1 MFVLINSVCYSQITT
16 EEQSLVLRTFGFIQG
31 QKSTLS
37 NIKEKFPKQSIEAE
51 IAELEFNN
59 NYGRSLSNINLEVR
73 KLLGK
78 QFQNYVLKLDKE
90 TDTYFNSNFISEK
103 AAISFIEKVKNR
115 AKGNIQ
121 DPYLSVLIEY
131 SNDSANKLSAGYNLY
146 EVKSYFNSRVI
157 ELKVKVPQNWIE
169 IDGLQGSVLKKFK
182 SNYGT
187 GNEILTIGRISTQS
201 KLKPLTSKWLLE
213 FLPEGSKLIS
223 AYKSITI
230 DNKDVGV
237 LEYEESNS
245 KIGSNHKRIITQYFL
260 PHQNDLFLIHC
271 ATYGKINEDLSIKI
285 KKLKP
290 IYWSVL
296 ESININNHK
305 IKNNHTTY
313 KN

>member
-16 EEQSLVLRTFGFIQG
+16 EEQSLVLRTFGFIHG

-78 QFQNYVLKLDKE
+78 QFQKYVLKLDKE
-90 TDTYFNSNFISEK
+90 TDTYFNSNIISEK

-121 DPYLSVLIEY
+121 DPYLSVLNEY
-131 SNDSANKLSAGYNLY
+131 SNDSANQLSAGYNLY

-157 ELKVKVPQNWIE
+157 ELKVKVPQNWKE
-169 IDGLQGSVLKKFK
+169 IDGPQGSVLKKFK

-187 GNEILTIGRISTQS
+187 GNEIITIGRISTQS

-213 FLPEGSKLIS
+213 FLPEASKLIS

-260 PHQNDLFLIHC
+260 PHQNDLILIHC

-285 KKLKP
+285 KRLKP

-305 IKNNHTTY
+305 IENNRTTY